1 MADTEA
7 LADLIAER
15 DRLRARPVHGGRM
28 TRPERLAALVCVLCL
43 LGAVLVGCI
52 GLEGKQ

>member
-1 MADTEA
+1 
-7 LADLIAER
+7 
-15 DRLRARPVHGGRM
+15 M
-28 TRPERLAALVCVLCL
+28 TRPERYAALVCVLCL